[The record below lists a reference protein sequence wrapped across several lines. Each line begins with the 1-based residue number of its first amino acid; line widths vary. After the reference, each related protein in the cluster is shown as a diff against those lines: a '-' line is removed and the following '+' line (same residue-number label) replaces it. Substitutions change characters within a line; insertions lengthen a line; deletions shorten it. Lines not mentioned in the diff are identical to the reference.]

1 MKFLAFT
8 KSKEDHGF
16 IYSNK
21 FVTFPLAL
29 LNNSRVLELKKNE
42 IKLNFLFHLTL
53 KKEILLRKK
62 LL

>member
-1 MKFLAFT
+1 MKLLAFT

-29 LNNSRVLELKKNE
+29 LNNSRVLELKK
-42 IKLNFLFHLTL
+42 T
-53 KKEILLRKK
+53 R
-62 LL
+62 

>member
-29 LNNSRVLELKKNE
+29 LNNTVLELKKPK
-42 IKLNFLFHLTL
+42 IKLIFLFHLTL

-62 LL
+62 HV